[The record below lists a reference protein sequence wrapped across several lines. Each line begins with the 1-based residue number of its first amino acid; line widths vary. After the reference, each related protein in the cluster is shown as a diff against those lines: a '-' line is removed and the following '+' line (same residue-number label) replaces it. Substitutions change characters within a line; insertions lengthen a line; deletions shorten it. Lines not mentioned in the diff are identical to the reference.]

1 MMSNNQSIL
10 KTGDWIKGE
19 SHSGELIIGYIEN
32 FDTNGETVKAKV
44 VTSDNKT
51 IEGRTV
57 PLLSKQVKKIPAAH
71 VKNKEQIQ
79 FLIDLA
85 LSTGDEEWFLE
96 LTSKLNSMRELA
108 KGIK

>member
-10 KTGDWIKGE
+10 KTGDWIKGK

-32 FDTNGETVKAKV
+32 LDIQGTTLKAKV

-51 IEGRTV
+51 IEGRTI
-57 PLLSKQVKKIPAAH
+57 PLLSKQVKKIPEAN

-79 FLIDLA
+79 YLIDLA
-85 LSTGDEEWFLE
+85 LATGDQEWFLE
-96 LTSKLNSMRELA
+96 LTTKLNSMRELA
-108 KGIK
+108 EGIK